1 MGGGGGGNISSGEGA
16 SFVGGGG
23 PVALTKIEPL
33 ESLEMHLKLII
44 VKRYIVV
51 NLYQV
56 NCVISIKSSKLS
68 C

>member
-1 MGGGGGGNISSGEGA
+1 M
-16 SFVGGGG
+16 
-23 PVALTKIEPL
+23 ALTKIEPL

-44 VKRYIVV
+44 VKKYIVV

-56 NCVISIKSSKLS
+56 NCIINIKSSKLS